1 MIKNKTEVSERKVTS
16 QTKFFQEKK
25 PECNGIV
32 QTTTVTV
39 NIDQKEDCFSR
50 FVSAITSCIKPPSKG

>member
-1 MIKNKTEVSERKVTS
+1 MPKNTLNDSEKDKKNKS
-16 QTKFFQEKK
+16 KFFKESKQE
-25 PECNGIV
+25 CMGIS

-50 FVSAITSCIKPPSKG
+50 FMNALCSCGKTLK